1 MSAITPVKNPKKGAV
16 DIFLDGIERVCNKL
30 PPPAILFF
38 WLFLIVGVLGAI
50 FTLAGVTM
58 INPSTKES
66 LVSQNLFSA
75 TGVQWL
81 LDNLI
86 KNFTGFAP
94 LGLVIAM
101 TLAIGMC
108 EESGMILAMLRNSL
122 RNVPPVIVPYVIAFV
137 GTVGNIASD
146 TAMVIIP
153 PMAAIIYMGVHK
165 HPIVGMICGY
175 AGAQAGFTANLMIA
189 GTDSLLQGLTNEAIK
204 GYSDTIA
211 FTVDVTCNWFFMFAS
226 TFLCSIVIGMTCEY
240 LVEPR
245 FVKFVGAGDGKLE
258 EVSPLEK
265 KGLNVAGIAALL
277 YLAVILL
284 GFFFGPLAK
293 VGEDGSRAFVG
304 SPLLNGLIPILF
316 FFFSICGL
324 AYGFTTKSFKNTTDV
339 NKAMVKQMSAMGGY
353 VIFCFFCGQF
363 NALFNWTKL
372 GTMLAISG
380 AEFLQKIKMPN
391 IVLFVLFILFVA
403 FVNLFISSGSAKWAI
418 FAPIFVPMFM
428 LLENPI
434 HPGFTQLM
442 YRLGDSPSN
451 CFTPTSPYIWMVL
464 SLAQVKY
471 DKDIKIGT
479 LVSNLIPIAV
489 ILQVIWIVFFIIWYL
504 LGIPIGPGVT
514 APLPAG
520 IMPG

>member
-1 MSAITPVKNPKKGAV
+1 MSASAPAAQKKSAV
-16 DIFLDGIERVCNKL
+16 DRFLDGIERVCNKL

-38 WLFLIVGVLGAI
+38 WLFLIVGVIGAI
-50 FTLAGVTM
+50 FTLSGITM
-58 INPSTKES
+58 VNPANKEI
-66 LVSQNLFSA
+66 VASQNLFSED
-75 TGVQWL
+75 GLKWL
-81 LDNLI
+81 LDNLV

-94 LGLVIAM
+94 LGLVITM

-122 RNVPPVIVPYVIAFV
+122 RNVPPAIVPYVIALV
-137 GTVGNIASD
+137 GTCGNIASD
-146 TAMVIIP
+146 TAMIIVP
-153 PMAAIIYMGVHK
+153 PMAAIVYLGVHK
-165 HPIVGMICGY
+165 HPVVGMIAGY

-204 GYSDTIA
+204 GFMGDKAYM
-211 FTVDVTCNWFFMFAS
+211 VDVTCNWFFMFVS
-226 TFLCSIVIGMTCEY
+226 TFLCSIVIGATCEY

-245 FVKFVGAGDGKLE
+245 FGKYEGEGGGKLE
-258 EVSPLEK
+258 AVSGLEK
-265 KGLNVAGIAALL
+265 KGLNAAGIAALI
-277 YLAVILL
+277 YIAVILV

-293 VGEDGSRAFVG
+293 IGEDGSRAFVG
-304 SPLLNGLIPILF
+304 SPLLNGLIPVLF

-324 AYGFTTKSFKNTTDV
+324 AYGFATKTFKNSTDV

-363 NALFNWTKL
+363 NSLFNWTKL

-380 AEFLQKIKMPN
+380 AEFLENVGFTGVPM
-391 IVLFVLFILFVA
+391 FVSFILICA
-403 FVNLFISSGSAKWAI
+403 FVNLFVSSGSAKWAI

-428 LLENPI
+428 LLDI

-451 CFTPTSPYIWMVL
+451 CFTPMSPYIWMVL
-464 SLAQVKY
+464 SVAQTKY

-504 LGIPIGPGVT
+504 TGLPIGPGVT
-514 APLPAG
+514 SVLPAG
-520 IMPG
+520 IL